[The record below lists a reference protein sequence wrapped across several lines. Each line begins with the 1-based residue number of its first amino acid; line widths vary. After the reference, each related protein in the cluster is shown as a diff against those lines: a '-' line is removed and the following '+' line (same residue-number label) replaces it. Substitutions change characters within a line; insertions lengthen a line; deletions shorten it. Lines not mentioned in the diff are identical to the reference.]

1 MADGDEGAVASIVTV
16 RVFVN
21 YNGPTVLENV
31 ALVAACTAPIF
42 LATDTVVLPSLASGN
57 RTPTIVPFTFRCR
70 VEELPVDL
78 SVAVVATYMAVSGE
92 PRCARCDVLLPFG
105 LVCSP
110 IPPVKSPKYR
120 ITFESSAMPPPL
132 PALFEDVFA
141 KAPALADAAA
151 QAGVSAMSVQYLC
164 GLDATVLVSKN
175 AGRYRIQSNS
185 FEGLWLLSQEL
196 VRRLSTQQGGSAAS
210 AEGAGGVT
218 FTEPL
223 PLQEYFE
230 LVDEHLRCRNDLAKL
245 NEVSTPHAHAA
256 SQPRSLAVLLVACR
270 LSLVA
275 CRLSLVACRLAAQ
288 LASPHLHSSQSV
300 RLPPPASHLPPPAF
314 CLLLTHERPP
324 RRAAGAHE
332 ARPPVPSHRE
342 TAAGQAE
349 GP

>member
-1 MADGDEGAVASIVTV
+1 MADGDEGAVASIVTA

-21 YNGPTVLENV
+21 YNGPTILENV
-31 ALVAACTAPIF
+31 ALVASCTAPIF
-42 LATDTVVLPSLASGN
+42 LATDTVLLPSLASGN

-78 SVAVVATYMAVSGE
+78 SVAVVATYTAVSGE
-92 PRCARCDVLLPFG
+92 PRCARCDFQLPFA

-120 ITFESSAMPPPL
+120 VTFESSALPPPL
-132 PALFEDVFA
+132 PALFDDVFA

-185 FEGLWLLSQEL
+185 FEGLSLLSHEL
-196 VRRLSTQQGGSAAS
+196 VRRLTAQQGGAAAS
-210 AEGAGGVT
+210 GEAGGVT
-218 FTEPL
+218 FSEPL

-245 NEVSTPHAHAA
+245 NEVKRLTP
-256 SQPRSLAVLLVACR
+256 SR
-270 LSLVA
+270 LE
-275 CRLSLVACRLAAQ
+275 
-288 LASPHLHSSQSV
+288 
-300 RLPPPASHLPPPAF
+300 LPAPPAGPPASSLLHPPALSS
-314 CLLLTHERPP
+314 LLLSRPAPSGLLLPAACPLLSPSCALLAPPGLSIAASLRAHGRSP
-324 RRAAGAHE
+324 RLRRSSRS
-332 ARPPVPSHRE
+332 ARTSSE
-342 TAAGQAE
+342 
-349 GP
+349 